1 MLYHTHCSSLF
12 RFLEFFFH
20 TVDITYTKQK
30 VDITQTGKID
40 GDKKEIKP
48 YLLTLSFVR
57 YQNRSKNQ
65 VPYGIG
71 YIYNTR

>member
-40 GDKKEIKP
+40 GDKKKLSHI
-48 YLLTLSFVR
+48 YLLYHLLDIRTGAKTKYRTV
-57 YQNRSKNQ
+57 
-65 VPYGIG
+65 
-71 YIYNTR
+71 